1 MASTYTGNMK
11 NAKNT
16 RSQANLK
23 AHTRWSLRQKAAKIS
38 LEEKIS
44 WENIEKFLD
53 YGKNAHFHFGPKVAR
68 ISKFASKVT

>member
-23 AHTRWSLRQKAAKIS
+23 SLHQISRCLRQKATKIL
-38 LEEKIS
+38 LEKKIS
-44 WENIEKFLD
+44 WENIENLSD
-53 YGKNAHFHFGPKVAR
+53 YVKNAHFHFDH
-68 ISKFASKVT
+68 